1 MELITVI
8 LIIAILLAMI
18 VPAFGYLRSRAER
31 TKCIANL
38 KSLYVAA
45 GAYVLDTGHWPQ
57 IDATTLNTPEYPD
70 AWVKTLERY
79 NISEQ
84 NWVCPSVQRLL
95 HNPDLTKR
103 ETRRVDYI
111 ATPFG
116 PERQL
121 PYKYQTQPWFIER
134 GDMHGDGQLLI
145 FSSGQVK
152 SLREVLRDS
161 QFQNIEFR
169 W

>member
-1 MELITVI
+1 MLKARRSPRFFHRGFTLMELVTVI
-8 LIIAILLAMI
+8 LIIAILAAMI
-18 VPAFGYLRSRAER
+18 IPAFAYMRSRAER
-31 TKCIANL
+31 TKCITNL

-45 GAYVLDTGHWPQ
+45 AAYVLDTGHWPQ
-57 IDATTLNTPEYPD
+57 IDATSLNKPEYPD
-70 AWVKTLERY
+70 TWVKTFERY
-79 NISEQ
+79 NLSEQ

-95 HNPDLTKR
+95 KNPDLTKR

-111 ATPFG
+111 AT
-116 PERQL
+116 
-121 PYKYQTQPWFIER
+121 
-134 GDMHGDGQLLI
+134 DMHGDGPLLI
-145 FSSGQVK
+145 FASGQVK